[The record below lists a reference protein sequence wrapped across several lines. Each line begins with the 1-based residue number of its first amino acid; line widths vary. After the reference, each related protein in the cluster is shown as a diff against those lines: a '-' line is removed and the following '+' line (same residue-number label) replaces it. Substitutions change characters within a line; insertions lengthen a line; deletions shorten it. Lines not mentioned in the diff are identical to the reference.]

1 MLDFRKKWYVPENM
15 FLMVVGDVDPAAI
28 RKDVE
33 RFTSDVKATGFLKVS
48 LPQEP
53 RQTQIRS
60 AVTRDPNAIET
71 RLDIAFHIPSM
82 KGNDVNKLDLAADI
96 LGARDDSRLVR
107 ILKSEKAL
115 VNSIS
120 TDSHAQGARADD
132 DLSHSGRKK
141 PGSGHQGNYGRIGSA
156 R

>member
-1 MLDFRKKWYVPENM
+1 
-15 FLMVVGDVDPAAI
+15 MVRPGEHVSVGGRRCRPGHDPP
-28 RKDVE
+28 RSGTVHFGRESNRLSK
-33 RFTSDVKATGFLKVS
+33 SVS
-48 LPQEP
+48 PSKP

-82 KGNDVNKLDLAADI
+82 KGNDVNRLDLAADI

-120 TDSHAQGARADD
+120 AESLTPKEPGLMMISA
-132 DLSHSGRKK
+132 SSGLKK
-141 PGSGHQGNYGRIGSA
+141 PGSGHQGSYGRIGSA